1 MEIPLKRGPTPVLTG
16 NGLNGGFDMRFRE
29 QFEKC
34 SKMWK
39 YRPKKRV
46 ASSTRSGSGRT
57 FNILQ
62 KTIYTPLYITLPS
75 IGFSRRGKI

>member
-1 MEIPLKRGPTPVLTG
+1 MEIPFKGSPSPVPTG
-16 NGLNGGFDMRFRE
+16 KGLNGGFDMRFGE

-39 YRPKKRV
+39 KRPKYRA
-46 ASSTRSGSGRT
+46 ASSTRLGSGRT

>member
-1 MEIPLKRGPTPVLTG
+1 MEMPLERGPYPIPTG
-16 NGLNGGFDMRFRE
+16 KGLNGGFDMRFNE

-46 ASSTRSGSGRT
+46 ASSTRLGRGRT
-57 FNILQ
+57 LNILQ

-75 IGFSRRGKI
+75 IGFIRRGKI